1 MSDYWGYHLI
11 LDSGGCDHTAITSY
25 ETIYEFAKEL
35 VVEID
40 MVAYG
45 EPQIVNF
52 GSGNKAGYTLVQL
65 IETSNICAH
74 FVPDDLEG
82 GNAMYLDVF
91 SYKPFDPQKALE
103 VAANFFKFKKYNT
116 AYIERQAPKI
126 TDEDAQE
133 VVQA

>member
-11 LDSGGCDHTAITSY
+11 LDSGGCDHEAITSY
-25 ETIYEFAKEL
+25 DTIYAFVKEL

-74 FVPDDLEG
+74 FVNEHDHV
-82 GNAMYLDVF
+82 YLDVF
-91 SYKPFDPQKALE
+91 SCKTFDPETVISLVQKH
-103 VAANFFKFKKYNT
+103 FKATTYNT
-116 AYIERQAPKI
+116 AFLERQAPSP
-126 TDEDAQE
+126 Q
-133 VVQA
+133 